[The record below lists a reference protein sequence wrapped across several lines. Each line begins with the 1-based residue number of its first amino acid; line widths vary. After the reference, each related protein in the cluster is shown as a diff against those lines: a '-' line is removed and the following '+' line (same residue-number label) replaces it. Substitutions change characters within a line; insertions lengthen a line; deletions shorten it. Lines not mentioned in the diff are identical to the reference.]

1 MESVKPPLEFVSA
14 SFRRTQ
20 KALSSEVKDIIA
32 KLEHAEN
39 SPQAAIGREDHVE
52 KDKDKDKDKD
62 SGEVHVLAGTTEK
75 LTALLKL
82 LDEADVAEKEQLKK
96 IHARCQEF
104 HVSSTCT
111 PSPLKALSDRKE
123 LILIGDFL
131 LRRGELDAVDS
142 LIKESGEWLD
152 HMLDVKIYRTA
163 AAVESSVMEGRLDL
177 ALQWVQDHASKLR
190 RLNSALEFFI
200 RQEQFLALVY
210 RGRSLE
216 ALRFAQV
223 NEFYFYYID
232 IYLIMCMLTH
242 LYHFILH
249 LKTHLAPLVTD
260 KPAIINNLNGKEDRA
275 PSFSI
280 DSKERRSSS
289 ITSEYSDDVSLPPS
303 TIEAATTP
311 NRFSSRALP
320 QRQRAASLGT
330 PPASSV
336 RGGGARIFSPYRP
349 SRTSSSHSSSV
360 MGARATGAHFHS
372 TPPRHSNSS
381 PIISSSMVALP
392 VSLPFSFSANP
403 LAFFRYSRGTICFA
417 TFCFI
422 CFILINFVL
431 RRTIRYPN

>member
-1 MESVKPPLEFVSA
+1 MSA

-62 SGEVHVLAGTTEK
+62 SREVDVLAGTTEK

-104 HVSSTCT
+104 HVSST

-152 HMLDVKIYRTA
+152 QMLDVKIYRTA

-232 IYLIMCMLTH
+232 IIT
-242 LYHFILH
+242 YHVHADTSIFH

-260 KPAIINNLNGKEDRA
+260 KPAVINNLNGKEDMT

-280 DSKERRSSS
+280 DNKERRSSS
-289 ITSEYSDDVSLPPS
+289 ITSECSDDVSLPPS
-303 TIEAATTP
+303 TIESATTP

-336 RGGGARIFSPYRP
+336 RGGGPRIFSPYRP
-349 SRTSSSHSSSV
+349 SRTSSSHSSRV

-381 PIISSSMVALP
+381 PIVSSSMVALP

-431 RRTIRYPN
+431 RRTIQYPN